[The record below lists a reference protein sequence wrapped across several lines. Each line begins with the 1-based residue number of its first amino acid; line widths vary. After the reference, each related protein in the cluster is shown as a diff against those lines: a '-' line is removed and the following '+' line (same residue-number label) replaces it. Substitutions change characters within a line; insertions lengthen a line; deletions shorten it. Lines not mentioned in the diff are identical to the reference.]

1 MPLTRKNRAV
11 RFELC
16 LQSEIIFKYDFCIF
30 MMQGLK
36 PLVKNFYFASKL
48 NLEPYELHSVCSLNT

>member
-1 MPLTRKNRAV
+1 MKAKKVLALLV
-11 RFELC
+11 
-16 LQSEIIFKYDFCIF
+16 IIS

-48 NLEPYELHSVCSLNT
+48 NLEPCELHILF